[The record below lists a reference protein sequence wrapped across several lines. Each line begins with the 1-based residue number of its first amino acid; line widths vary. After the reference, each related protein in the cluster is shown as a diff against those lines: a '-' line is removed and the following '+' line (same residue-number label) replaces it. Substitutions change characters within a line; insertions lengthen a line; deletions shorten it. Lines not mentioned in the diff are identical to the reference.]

1 MNGHGGDIWRAAEEA
16 GRDPDSLLDVSANLH
31 PWGPPPG
38 VREAAAR
45 SLARLGRYPPPH
57 AEPLRDALS
66 ARLGAPVIV
75 GNGATELLVAALAG
89 PPGGPIRQARLRA
102 PSYLGYAEA
111 AALAGAR
118 VAWGAPTAEDDVIVV
133 GRPNNPDGA
142 CPTVAEVAALAATF
156 PSARI
161 VVDESFLAFT
171 EAPSCIGLAPN
182 VVVVASLTKTFAI
195 PGLRLGWAW
204 NLPAARLPPW
214 TVNVVALE
222 AGLAC
227 LDVWDWPRRAPIDA
241 WRAALVASLGAL
253 PGVAQVT
260 GGANFVLVTL
270 AAPFGPTIRGH
281 ALRDA
286 GVLVRDASNFA
297 GLDERH
303 LRVAVRTPEENVRT
317 VAALAGALDRVLH
330 VPTMSA

>member
-16 GRDPDSLLDVSANLH
+16 GRDPDALLDVSANLH

-38 VREAAAR
+38 VREAAVRATSR
-45 SLARLGRYPPPH
+45 MGRYPPPH

-66 ARLGAPVIV
+66 ARLGAPVVV
-75 GNGATELLVAALAG
+75 GNGATELLAAALAV
-89 PPGGPIRQARLRA
+89 RRVRLRA

-111 AALAGAR
+111 AALAGAH
-118 VAWGAPTAEDDVIVV
+118 VVYGAPTAEDDAIVV
-133 GRPNNPDGA
+133 ARPNNPDGA

-156 PSARI
+156 PAARI
-161 VVDESFLAFT
+161 VVDESFLGFT
-171 EAPSCIGLAPN
+171 DAPSCIGLAPN
-182 VVVVASLTKTFAI
+182 VVVIASLTKTFAI

-227 LDVWDWPRRAPIDA
+227 LDVWDWPRRPPIDA
-241 WRAALVASLGAL
+241 WRATLAGSLSALSCVS
-253 PGVAQVT
+253 QVT
-260 GGANFVLVTL
+260 GAANFLLVTL
-270 AAPFGPTIRGH
+270 TAPIGPTIRAH
-281 ALRDA
+281 ALRDD

-297 GLDERH
+297 GLDARH

-317 VAALAGALDRVLH
+317 VTALSRALERVLDARA
-330 VPTMSA
+330 SRA